1 MVFNSLYLKLFVLFF
16 FTLCTKEQS
25 IHKNDDIPKVK
36 GNVEDNKVENQKSID
51 DIIKNPDLL
60 NEVEIITQKPSKR
73 YYIMPTVSLGIMSFP
88 LILDNG
94 LNIKSRLKWLI
105 VDEDPKNQFSR
116 FVLKF
121 LKNSHVS
128 LLFSRQINH
137 GHFSVGFGPRIGISE
152 FSRSCSNK
160 TDTGEGEGGADM
172 NKKKNVC
179 FEYLQIMGMLNLSFY
194 SDPVDIMSK
203 FFISLNIGGGII
215 SGINPFKSSLPWNN
229 IEYDI
234 NVHESIIKKKG
245 IIDEDGTLYPWI
257 AFGEIIIG
265 YNKIGG
271 FIRCCS
277 PLFTKKDYK
286 FKEKKKTDT
295 SIEVNFEKMLYV
307 PIEVG
312 VFINLG

>member
-36 GNVEDNKVENQKSID
+36 GNVDDHKVGNQKTID

-60 NEVEIITQKPSKR
+60 NEVEIITKRPSKR

-88 LILDNG
+88 LILDNRI
-94 LNIKSRLKWLI
+94 NIKSKLKWLI

-152 FSRSCSNK
+152 FSRSYSNK
-160 TDTGEGEGGADM
+160 TDAGGGAGGAGAGEGGGGADM
-172 NKKKNVC
+172 NKKKNVH

-215 SGINPFKSSLPWNN
+215 SDINPFKSSLPWNN

-234 NVHESIIKKKG
+234 NVHGSVIKKKALLMKMVLCIHG
-245 IIDEDGTLYPWI
+245 SLLERLLLDI
-257 AFGEIIIG
+257 
-265 YNKIGG
+265 
-271 FIRCCS
+271 
-277 PLFTKKDYK
+277 TK
-286 FKEKKKTDT
+286 
-295 SIEVNFEKMLYV
+295 
-307 PIEVG
+307 
-312 VFINLG
+312 

>member
-36 GNVEDNKVENQKSID
+36 GNVEDNKVGNQKSID

-60 NEVEIITQKPSKR
+60 NEVEIITKRPSKR

-88 LILDNG
+88 LILDNRI
-94 LNIKSRLKWLI
+94 NIKSKLKWLI

-152 FSRSCSNK
+152 FSRSYS
-160 TDTGEGEGGADM
+160 
-172 NKKKNVC
+172 NKKKNVH

-215 SGINPFKSSLPWNN
+215 SDINPFKSSLPWNN

-234 NVHESIIKKKG
+234 NVHGSVIKKKG
-245 IIDEDGTLYPWI
+245 IINEDGALYPWI

-286 FKEKKKTDT
+286 FKEKGNSDAG
-295 SIEVNFEKMLYV
+295 IEVSFGKMLYV
-307 PIEVG
+307 PMEVG